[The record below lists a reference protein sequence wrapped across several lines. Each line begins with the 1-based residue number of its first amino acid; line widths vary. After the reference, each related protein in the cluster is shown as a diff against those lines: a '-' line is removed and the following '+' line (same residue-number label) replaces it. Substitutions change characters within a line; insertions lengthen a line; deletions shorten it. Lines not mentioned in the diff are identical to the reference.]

1 MSLQYGQLT
10 SWLTYLIWFGTGP
23 DDNKPTTHYHELALH
38 FPRSYWTFRHI
49 TNIQACMTKKK
60 KEEVCSISTIY
71 DKILIQ
77 TLWHNITQ
85 AGKWD
90 NFTTLFWCK
99 YETDW
104 IILSNIEDWEYHNLW
119 NRFKT
124 IEQRQTQQTLLD
136 RNNWYFSISWLCKIY
151 KRLEQPNASRF
162 GLKSHQTIYVLYK
175 TVLVIKFNDL
185 SKQTFLYVLHWHM
198 SLIRYCIH
206 FYLFGG

>member
-77 TLWHNITQ
+77 TLLHFITQ
-85 AGKWD
+85 AGKLDKFVLMQICDW
-90 NFTTLFWCK
+90 LYHSVK
-99 YETDW
+99 YW
-104 IILSNIEDWEYHNLW
+104 GSMMLWSLKLAQNIEIL
-119 NRFKT
+119 R
-124 IEQRQTQQTLLD
+124 TQQTLLD

-185 SKQTFLYVLHWHM
+185 SKQTFLYVLYWHM